1 MARGSLVFSY
11 GALSLRLLS
20 VFSEAG
26 RGNHLH
32 PHANIRQNNKHVV
45 LRAENVNQLPS
56 SFITLFFFLRGR
68 KECCCSWLYFVMAA
82 FSFVRLICVGCQ
94 TAQIADGVRY
104 PATCQTSAE
113 VARSD

>member
-56 SFITLFFFLRGR
+56 SFITLFFFKREKRML
-68 KECCCSWLYFVMAA
+68 L
-82 FSFVRLICVGCQ
+82 
-94 TAQIADGVRY
+94 
-104 PATCQTSAE
+104 
-113 VARSD
+113 